1 MYLLKEITTTISKMD
16 TVEGMITIVT
26 MTEKLTDM
34 AVVMVVRKGTTTM
47 DIGWEMITTMNM
59 VMMMATMMN
68 MMEKIATK

>member
-1 MYLLKEITTTISKMD
+1 MLKEITTTISKMD

-59 VMMMATMMN
+59 VMMMATMMD